1 MEYIF
6 KEGQGMMKQFAGC
19 LSLAVLAFAMAGCSH
34 RAETRVKKGEI
45 TRTIDTPEAET
56 DRYIEFDGIGAADQ
70 TIGNKSQKMSL
81 SESAARKVAEE
92 KMLAYLK
99 GQSIDATTTVEQ
111 AVTTDQ
117 KIQGIVQQTLRGAM
131 VVKREWTSD
140 DGCVL
145 TIRLDKKKF
154 KDQLMGAQ

>member
-1 MEYIF
+1 MN
-6 KEGQGMMKQFAGC
+6 K
-19 LSLAVLAFAMAGCSH
+19 LSSVLCAVVLAFAVAGCSH
-34 RAETRVKKGEI
+34 KAESRVKKGEI

-70 TIGNKSQKMSL
+70 TIQNKSQKMSL

-99 GQSIDATTTVEQ
+99 GQSIDATTNVEQ

-117 KIQGIVQQTLRGAM
+117 RIQGIVQQTLRGAM

-145 TIRLDKKKF
+145 TIRLDKKRF

>member
-1 MEYIF
+1 
-6 KEGQGMMKQFAGC
+6 MKRFACC
-19 LSLAVLAFAMAGCSH
+19 LSAAVMALAVAGCSH
-34 RAETRVKKGEI
+34 KAESKTKRGEI
-45 TRTIDTPEAET
+45 SRTIDSPEAET

-70 TIGNKSQKMSL
+70 TIQNKSQKMSL

-99 GQSIDATTTVEQ
+99 GQTIDANTTVEQ
-111 AVTTDQ
+111 AVTTNQ

-131 VVKREWTSD
+131 VVKREWTND

-154 KDQLMGAQ
+154 KDQLAGAK

>member
-1 MEYIF
+1 M
-6 KEGQGMMKQFAGC
+6 
-19 LSLAVLAFAMAGCSH
+19 SVAVLAFAAAGCSH
-34 RAETRVKKGEI
+34 KAESRVKKGEI
-45 TRTIDTPEAET
+45 ARTMDTPDAET
-56 DRYIEFDGIGAADQ
+56 DRYIEFDGIGAADPTLQ
-70 TIGNKSQKMSL
+70 NKSQKMSL

-99 GQSIDATTTVEQ
+99 GQTIDANTTVEQ
-111 AVTTDQ
+111 AVTTNQ

-145 TIRLDKKKF
+145 TLRLDKKRF

>member
-1 MEYIF
+1 
-6 KEGQGMMKQFAGC
+6 MKKFMC
-19 LSLAVLAFAMAGCSH
+19 YMSVAVLALAVAGCSH
-34 RAETRVKKGEI
+34 KAESRVKKGEI
-45 TRTIDTPEAET
+45 ARTMDTPDAET

-70 TIGNKSQKMSL
+70 TLQNKSQKMSL

-99 GQSIDATTTVEQ
+99 GQSIDANTTVEQ
-111 AVTTDQ
+111 AVTTNQ

-145 TIRLDKKKF
+145 TIRLDKKRF
-154 KDQLMGAQ
+154 KDQLMGAK

>member
-1 MEYIF
+1 
-6 KEGQGMMKQFAGC
+6 MKKILC
-19 LSLAVLAFAMAGCSH
+19 LASVSLLALISAGCSKK
-34 RAETRVKKGEI
+34 AVSRVQKGEI

-70 TIGNKSQKMSL
+70 TIQNKSQRMSL
-81 SESAARKVAEE
+81 SETAARKVAEE
-92 KMLAYLK
+92 KLLAYLK
-99 GQSIDATTTVEQ
+99 GQSIDASTKVEQ

-117 KIQGIVQQTLRGAM
+117 RIQGIVQQTLRGAM
-131 VVKREWTSD
+131 VVKREWTND

-145 TIRLDKKKF
+145 SLRLDKKKF

>member
-1 MEYIF
+1 
-6 KEGQGMMKQFAGC
+6 MKVFI
-19 LSLAVLAFAMAGCSH
+19 SILAMSAVALGPIGCSSK
-34 RAETRVKKGEI
+34 AVSKTKKGEI

-70 TIGNKSQKMSL
+70 TVQNKSQRMSL
-81 SESAARKVAEE
+81 SETAARKVAEE

-99 GQSIDATTTVEQ
+99 GQAIDATTNVEQ
-111 AVTTDQ
+111 AITSNQ

-131 VVKREWTSD
+131 VVKREWTND

-145 TIRLDKKKF
+145 SLRLDKKKF
-154 KDQLMGAQ
+154 KDQVMEAK

>member
-1 MEYIF
+1 MKIF
-6 KEGQGMMKQFAGC
+6 VCFLAIGSMALLTAGC
-19 LSLAVLAFAMAGCSH
+19 ANKAVAK
-34 RAETRVKKGEI
+34 TKKGEI
-45 TRTIDTPEAET
+45 QRTIDTPEAET

-70 TIGNKSQKMSL
+70 TIQNKSQKMSL

-99 GQSIDATTTVEQ
+99 GQSIDASTTVEQ
-111 AVTTDQ
+111 AVTSNQ

-131 VVKREWTSD
+131 VVKREWTND

-145 TIRLDKKKF
+145 SLRLDKKKF
-154 KDQLMGAQ
+154 KDQVMEAK